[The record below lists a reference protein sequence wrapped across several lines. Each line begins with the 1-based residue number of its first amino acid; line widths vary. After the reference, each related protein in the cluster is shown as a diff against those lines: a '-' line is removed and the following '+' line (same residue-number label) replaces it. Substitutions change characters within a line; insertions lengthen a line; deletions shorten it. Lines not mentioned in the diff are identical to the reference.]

1 MVYLAVCRG
10 RINKMKDT
18 REQRLEIYG
27 GVFGVLL
34 PFFFFMAGSIYLA
47 LMNSKDES
55 SFWVFSGG
63 ALILGMLL
71 AKDKTHYAE
80 VIIAGMSQ
88 KIMMIMVCAFLFSS
102 LIGRI
107 LYDAGFV
114 QSMVWVC
121 YKLGISGN
129 VFAVVTFVIAAIIGT
144 STGTAIGTILT
155 CTPIL
160 YPAGYVLGADPAV
173 LLGAIMGGGAFGD
186 NVSPIS
192 DTTIASSMTQEADIG
207 GVIRNRMKY
216 ALPAAATAAC
226 LFFIFGS
233 GEAGSGKGATMM
245 AEFGNPRGLP
255 MLIVPIVIVYLCAIR
270 RHLVEALFWGVI
282 VALVTSLSL
291 RLINFSELFFL
302 SEEGQGMGTILEGF
316 RGGLGVTVF
325 ALFVMGMV
333 QVALASGII
342 DQAVEW
348 VSRTVKKVAMTELLV
363 VGSVLGITAML
374 NHNVP
379 AILALGEF
387 VKKTGKRFNLDPY
400 RRANLLDVSAS
411 TLTYNLPHMLPVILA
426 TAFASQFGA
435 EVGAPAVSLVSAGLH
450 NFHSLALFVV
460 IVLAA
465 ITGYGRKS
473 QKS

>member
-1 MVYLAVCRG
+1 
-10 RINKMKDT
+10 MKDT

-34 PFFFFMAGSIYLA
+34 PFFFFMAGAIYLA
-47 LMNSKDES
+47 FINSKDES
-55 SFWVFSGG
+55 SFWIFSGG

-102 LIGRI
+102 LIGRL

-173 LLGAIMGGGAFGD
+173 LLGAIIGGGAFGD

-216 ALPAAATAAC
+216 ALPAAATAAL

-233 GEAGSGKGATMM
+233 GEASSGKGATTVM
-245 AEFGNPRGLP
+245 AEFANPKGLP
-255 MLIVPIVIVYLCAIR
+255 MLIVPVVIVYLCAIR

-302 SEEGQGMGTILEGF
+302 SEEGQGMGILLEGL

-348 VSRTVKKVAMTELLV
+348 VSRTVKKVAVTELIV
-363 VGSVLGITAML
+363 VGGVLGITTML

-387 VKKTGKRFNLDPY
+387 VKKTGKRFNLDAY

-411 TLTYNLPHMLPVILA
+411 TLTYNLPHMVPVILA

-435 EVGAPAVSLVSAGLH
+435 EVGAPAVSLISAGIH

-473 QKS
+473 QKI

>member
-1 MVYLAVCRG
+1 
-10 RINKMKDT
+10 MKDT

-34 PFFFFMAGSIYLA
+34 PFFFFMAGAIYLA
-47 LMNSKDES
+47 FINSKDES
-55 SFWVFSGG
+55 SFWIFSGG

-102 LIGRI
+102 LIGRL

-129 VFAVVTFVIAAIIGT
+129 VFAVVTFLIAAIIGT

-173 LLGAIMGGGAFGD
+173 LLGAIIGGGAFGD

-216 ALPAAATAAC
+216 ALPAAATAAL

-233 GEAGSGKGATMM
+233 GEASSGKGDTTVM
-245 AEFGNPRGLP
+245 AEFANPKGLP
-255 MLIVPIVIVYLCAIR
+255 MLIVPVVIVYLCAKR

-291 RLINFSELFFL
+291 RLINFSELFFI
-302 SEEGQGMGTILEGF
+302 SEEAREWGF
-316 RGGLGVTVF
+316 FLKGYEE
-325 ALFVMGMV
+325 
-333 QVALASGII
+333 AS
-342 DQAVEW
+342 V
-348 VSRTVKKVAMTELLV
+348 
-363 VGSVLGITAML
+363 
-374 NHNVP
+374 
-379 AILALGEF
+379 
-387 VKKTGKRFNLDPY
+387 
-400 RRANLLDVSAS
+400 
-411 TLTYNLPHMLPVILA
+411 
-426 TAFASQFGA
+426 
-435 EVGAPAVSLVSAGLH
+435 
-450 NFHSLALFVV
+450 
-460 IVLAA
+460 
-465 ITGYGRKS
+465 
-473 QKS
+473 